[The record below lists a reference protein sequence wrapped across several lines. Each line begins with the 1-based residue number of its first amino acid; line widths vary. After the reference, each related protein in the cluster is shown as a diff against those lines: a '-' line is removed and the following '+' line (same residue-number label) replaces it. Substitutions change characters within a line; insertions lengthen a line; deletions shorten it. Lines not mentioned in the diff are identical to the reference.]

1 MEEETR
7 GTDAAERTEERKT
20 SSICT
25 SLEIE
30 PFKIRYSK
38 HPSFARYSS
47 CGHNKPGKGGGMRVG
62 GREGSGGG
70 RQSEIKNEREREIHR
85 NSAD

>member
-47 CGHNKPGKGGGMRVG
+47 CGHNKPGKGGVGVREG
-62 GREGSGGG
+62 GREAEGGDKV
-70 RQSEIKNEREREIHR
+70 R
-85 NSAD
+85 